1 MQIDAIYRYP
11 VKGLSPESLP
21 EVVLSTGA
29 ALPQDRR
36 FAITHGATR
45 FDATAPQWLPKTNFL
60 MLMRNERLA
69 KLKTRF
75 DDTSGVLTVE
85 RDGKVVCRA
94 NLSQAV
100 GRKTL
105 EQFIA
110 TFLGAETQGAP
121 RLVEAP
127 GHVFSDDGGAVVSLI
142 NLASVGDLE
151 RVVRAPVDPLRFR
164 GNFHIKGAAPWQE
177 FTWIDRVLAI
187 GPTRLKVQRRIRRC
201 AATNVDPVTGQRDL
215 NLPLS
220 LQDGF
225 GHTDMG
231 VYAEVVLGGAI
242 KPGDELTPA

>member
-1 MQIDAIYRYP
+1 MQIAAIYRYP

-21 EVVLSTGA
+21 DVVLSAGA
-29 ALPQDRR
+29 AVPQDRR

-45 FDATAPQWLPKTNFL
+45 FDAAAPQWLAKTNFL

-69 KLKTRF
+69 RLKTRF
-75 DDTSGVLTVE
+75 DDVSNVLTVE
-85 RDGKVVCRA
+85 RDGKIVCRA
-94 NLSQAV
+94 NLSQAG
-100 GRKTL
+100 GRMML
-105 EQFIA
+105 EQVIA
-110 TFLGAETQGAP
+110 ALLGTQTQGAP

-142 NLASVGDLE
+142 NLASVRDLE

-164 GNFHIKGAAPWQE
+164 GNVHVEGGVPWQE

-201 AATNVDPVTGQRDL
+201 AATNVDPVTARRDL

-220 LQDGF
+220 LQEGF

-231 VYAEVVLGGAI
+231 VYAEVVVGGAI
-242 KPGDELTPA
+242 KPGDELTPV

>member
-1 MQIDAIYRYP
+1 MKIAAIYRYP
-11 VKGLSPESLP
+11 VKGLSPESVP
-21 EVVLSTGA
+21 EVVLSAGA

-45 FDATAPQWLPKTNFL
+45 FDAAAPQWLRKTNFL

-69 KLKTRF
+69 RLKTRF
-75 DDTSGVLTVE
+75 DDASDVLTVE
-85 RDGKVVCRA
+85 RDGKIECRA

-110 TFLGAETQGAP
+110 AFLGAETHGTP

-142 NLASVGDLE
+142 NMASVSDLE

-164 GNFHIKGAAPWQE
+164 GNVHVEGAAPWQE
-177 FTWIDRVLAI
+177 FTWIDRILTI
-187 GPTRLKVQRRIRRC
+187 GPARLKVQRRIRRC
-201 AATNVDPVTGQRDL
+201 AATNVDPVTARRDL
-215 NLPLS
+215 NLPLG

-231 VYAEVVLGGAI
+231 VYAEVIVGGAI
-242 KPGDELTPA
+242 KLGDELTPG